1 MNNNNDEEKNKLNNE
16 YNYDNLKNNKSDG
29 INKLKDENKKL
40 NNNHYTLADY
50 YNKLQSDYV

>member
-40 NNNHYTLADY
+40 NNNYYTLADY